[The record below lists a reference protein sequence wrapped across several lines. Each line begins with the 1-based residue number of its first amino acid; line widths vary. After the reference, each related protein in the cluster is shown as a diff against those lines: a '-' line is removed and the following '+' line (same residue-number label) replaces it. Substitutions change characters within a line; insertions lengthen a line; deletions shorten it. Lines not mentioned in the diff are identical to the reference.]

1 MYRSRVVRGWERRVC
16 GRVGRDAPGCCVCCC
31 QACQLWAAK
40 PQAGRDAR
48 YYSSYMCMPRFR
60 FVIRP
65 RPVAILCCNDCR
77 VPGPFP
83 PRGRTARRGGPGRTL
98 RPRRPRAQAHDR
110 ARRRALAHRP
120 YNAHDTITRRV
131 RAIARIRQRN
141 LRGSHERPPARAPT
155 LTRRPHDAIVI
166 VRSAF
171 TVFAPLPPPRPQ
183 FAIATARGTGR
194 RVTYNAAPRRPGR
207 GAGCAIPARVSLS
220 GMTHQRLKPSKS
232 GYSRDV
238 ENTPTRQHGK
248 SHGQTE
254 LAHEE
259 TEDEGASTRAAP
271 PLSSHRRARHHAHH
285 FALRISPRDDR

>member
-48 YYSSYMCMPRFR
+48 YYSVFVVRTCVCRFR
-60 FVIRP
+60 GPFSIRDP
-65 RPVAILCCNDCR
+65 SAPVNIMLNDCR

-98 RPRRPRAQAHDR
+98 RPRRGPAPRPTTAHGDGR
-110 ARRRALAHRP
+110 LRTDHTTR
-120 YNAHDTITRRV
+120 TIPLPDV

-194 RVTYNAAPRRPGR
+194 RVTYNAAPRAATPGE
-207 GAGCAIPARVSLS
+207 GSGVCHPCARVFIWNDSS
-220 GMTHQRLKPSKS
+220 
-232 GYSRDV
+232 
-238 ENTPTRQHGK
+238 
-248 SHGQTE
+248 
-254 LAHEE
+254 
-259 TEDEGASTRAAP
+259 AP
-271 PLSSHRRARHHAHH
+271 EAE
-285 FALRISPRDDR
+285 